1 MLSLKLLLA
10 VSVMTG
16 LFADECTLGDL
27 GVEEFADKVTVSN
40 IGSTGDAF
48 VAVKFNHGQVSMA
61 IEAGKSRTA
70 IALAATRYTVKVVGR
85 GDRDW
90 VTYKDTLLRLRE
102 QLQELTLSS
111 TAAPDQVMNAAT
123 ELTLVLSALEQMNG
137 SAILQSCSGALASGV
152 TSQVTVRWTQTTD
165 GAGLWVLDCG

>member
-1 MLSLKLLLA
+1 MLALKLLLA
-10 VSVMTG
+10 VSVTSG
-16 LFADECTLGDL
+16 LFADSCGLGDL
-27 GVEEFADKVTVSN
+27 GVEEFADKVTVTN
-40 IGSTGDAF
+40 IGSSADAI

-70 IALAATRYTVKVVGR
+70 IALAATKYTVKVVGR

-102 QLQELTLSS
+102 RLQELTLSS
-111 TAAPDQVMNAAT
+111 KASPDQVVDAAT
-123 ELTLVLSALEQMNG
+123 ELTLVQSALEQMNG
-137 SAILQSCSGALASGV
+137 SEILQSCSGKLVSGV
-152 TSQVTVRWTQTTD
+152 TSQVTVNWTETTD

>member
-16 LFADECTLGDL
+16 LFADQCGLGDL
-27 GVEEFADKVTVSN
+27 GVEDFADKVTVSN
-40 IGSTGDAF
+40 IGPTSDAF
-48 VAVKFNHGQVSMA
+48 VSVKFNHGQVSMG

-70 IALAATRYTVKVVGR
+70 IALAATKYTVKVLGR
-85 GDRDW
+85 GDSYW

-111 TAAPDQVMNAAT
+111 NATPDQIANAAT

-137 SAILQSCSGALASGV
+137 SAVLQSCSGKLVSGV
-152 TSQVTVRWTQTTD
+152 TSQVTVKWTTTAD
-165 GAGLWVLDCG
+165 GTGLWVLVCG